1 MSEIFPQ
8 MSSSQTN
15 CLAFWIKVKT
25 KISWELRNEM
35 GKPYDFELKDHCH
48 FMNKSQFAY
57 QINLK
62 CTYSL
67 EMGFSFF
74 ICISI
79 VHFVFGWSF
88 VHFIFFLKVEVFPFY
103 IKWIFVFSYQ
113 SIILYDLIDFSENFV
128 FCNHDFN
135 HGIE

>member
-1 MSEIFPQ
+1 

-15 CLAFWIKVKT
+15 YLTFWVKVK
-25 KISWELRNEM
+25 KKNSRELRNEM

-74 ICISI
+74 IYISI
-79 VHFVFGWSF
+79 LHFFVGRSF
-88 VHFIFFLKVEVFPFY
+88 LHFY
-103 IKWIFVFSYQ
+103 ILFEGRCIP
-113 SIILYDLIDFSENFV
+113 ILYICNTCSFTSKIISYNFSMKKISKNFV
-128 FCNHDFN
+128 LYNHSTN
-135 HGIE
+135 

>member
-1 MSEIFPQ
+1 MSAIFTQ

-15 CLAFWIKVKT
+15 YLTFWVKVK
-25 KISWELRNEM
+25 KKNSRELRNEM

-79 VHFVFGWSF
+79 VHFISGWSF
-88 VHFIFFLKVEVFPFY
+88 VHLIFFLKVEVFPFY
-103 IKWIFVFSYQ
+103 ILSEHNSIWFLFESECFAYNRIFRIFC
-113 SIILYDLIDFSENFV
+113 IL
-128 FCNHDFN
+128 
-135 HGIE
+135 

>member
-1 MSEIFPQ
+1 MSAIFTQ

-15 CLAFWIKVKT
+15 YLTFWVKVK
-25 KISWELRNEM
+25 KKNSRELRNEM

-74 ICISI
+74 IYISI
-79 VHFVFGWSF
+79 LHFF
-88 VHFIFFLKVEVFPFY
+88 VGRCFLHFY
-103 IKWIFVFSYQ
+103 ILFEGRCIA
-113 SIILYDLIDFSENFV
+113 ILYICNTFSFTSKIISYEFTGKK
-128 FCNHDFN
+128 FPKTLYC
-135 HGIE
+135 IIIQ